1 MDIPTTGN
9 LAGVKPGSKD
19 CGDCPIRRQAICS
32 RCQQDELLLLEKMK
46 TYRTFQ
52 KGEMIAYTGE
62 EMSHVGTLVTGIA
75 SVSQGMEDGRRQI
88 MGMLLPSDFVGR
100 PGRRTAQYDIVAASE
115 VIMCRFE
122 ISAFERLLAESPAL
136 GPRLL
141 EMTMDELDAARE
153 WMLLLGRK
161 SAREKIAT
169 LIYMIAVKSRAL
181 SGETAVSNFQFT
193 LPLTRET
200 LADYL
205 GLTIETVSRQLTA
218 LRKDNVI
225 AIQGQRQVTIPD
237 FRLLLDE
244 TGDDYSGNVL
254 P

>member
-1 MDIPTTGN
+1 
-9 LAGVKPGSKD
+9 
-19 CGDCPIRRQAICS
+19 
-32 RCQQDELLLLEKMK
+32 MK
-46 TYRTFQ
+46 TYRTYA
-52 KGEMIAYTGE
+52 KGEMITYAGAE
-62 EMSHVGTLVTGIA
+62 ISHVGTLVKGVA
-75 SVSQGMEDGRRQI
+75 SISQGLDDGRRQI
-88 MGMLLPSDFVGR
+88 MGILLPSDFIGR
-100 PGRRTAQYDIVAASE
+100 PGRRTAQYDITAASE
-115 VIMCRFE
+115 VVMCRFE
-122 ISAFERLLAESPAL
+122 ITAFERLLAASPAL

-169 LIYMIAVKSRAL
+169 LIAMIALKSRSLA
-181 SGETAVSNFQFT
+181 GGDVNDAFDFA

-205 GLTIETVSRQLTA
+205 GLTIETVSRQITA
-218 LRKDNVI
+218 LRKDEVI
-225 AIQGQRQVTIPD
+225 SIKGQRQITIPD
-237 FRLLLDE
+237 FRRLLDE